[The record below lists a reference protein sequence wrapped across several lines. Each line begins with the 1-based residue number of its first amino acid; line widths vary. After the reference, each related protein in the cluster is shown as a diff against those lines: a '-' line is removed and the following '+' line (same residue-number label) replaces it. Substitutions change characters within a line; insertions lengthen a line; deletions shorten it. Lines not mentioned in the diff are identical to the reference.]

1 MRRIAIILAACALM
15 AGELRAEA
23 INIDRQHS
31 AWPEE
36 KETSKKTPLWKWL
49 RSGTQEEAQP
59 ASPAEEEPVA
69 SDPAPEPPK
78 KRRSNKVLAEPA
90 PKPEPKLTPEQQ
102 AADDLW
108 WKETGDKAVA
118 SFSACLARHV
128 AKESS
133 GGSQSSYPDF
143 VTEAMNGRCSREFAA
158 MAQTILERHGEDDFA
173 RIAKK
178 LIATKF
184 VPAVKQVVEAGPPEA
199 APPQDDRSALQA
211 GMRQSKEEMLGCLM
225 EEADRLAAASAAEP
239 DAVADRVIAACQD
252 IADAFF
258 AHLEQL
264 YPGTTGGK
272 AGVAA
277 ILDASYRPSVVQR
290 LASLRQYPAAASSI
304 GAKADAESAPL
315 RLPQAAKGDAPAA
328 VSPAVEPAAGS
339 PVPASSRP

>member
-15 AGELRAEA
+15 AGELGAESS
-23 INIDRQHS
+23 NDRQRS

-69 SDPAPEPPK
+69 SEPAPEPPK
-78 KRRSNKVLAEPA
+78 KRRSKKVIAEPA
-90 PKPEPKLTPEQQ
+90 PEPEPKLTPEQQ
-102 AADDLW
+102 AAEDLW

-118 SFSACLARHV
+118 SFSACLAQHV

-158 MAQTILERHGEDDFA
+158 MAQTILDRHGEDNFA
-173 RIAKK
+173 RIARK
-178 LIATKF
+178 LITTKF

-225 EEADRLAAASAAEP
+225 EEADGLAAASAAEP
-239 DAVADRVIAACQD
+239 EAIADRVIAACQD
-252 IADAFF
+252 IAEAFF
-258 AHLEQL
+258 AKLEQL

-272 AGVAA
+272 AGFAA
-277 ILDASYRPSVVQR
+277 ILDATYRPSVVQR
-290 LASLRQYPAAASSI
+290 ISGVRQNPMAASSI
-304 GAKADAESAPL
+304 GAKADAESPPLTLPRGPGEHAPT
-315 RLPQAAKGDAPAA
+315 A
-328 VSPAVEPAAGS
+328 VSPAVEPASGS